1 MTKLFN
7 EITPLSAQDC
17 FYLVDRLKNGFDFP
31 VHCHKEFELNLII
44 NCEGCQRI
52 VGDSIEEIGYY
63 DLAIVGTDL
72 EHGWLQNGVTQSG
85 KMREITIQWD
95 PSLFDAQMLE
105 KNQFTPIKTL
115 LKKASHGIAFDQKV
129 ILELLP
135 KFEALV
141 NPQSGFLRYL
151 RFLEILY
158 MLSISDSSHTL
169 STTSF
174 ANLKVSESSR
184 RIKKVKDYIAAH
196 YAEEIN
202 LEQLASIAGMS
213 ATAFS
218 RFFKTATNQTLS
230 GHIITTRLGHAVRYL
245 VDTNMTSAEICYK
258 CGFNN
263 LSNFNRLFKKN
274 KGCTPLEFR
283 LKYTKTKII
292 I

>member
-7 EITPLSAQDC
+7 EITPLSSQDC

-52 VGDSIEEIGYY
+52 VGDSMEKIGYY
-63 DLAIVGTDL
+63 DLTLIGSDL
-72 EHGWLQNGVTQSG
+72 EHGWLQNDVIQTG

-95 PSLFDAQMLE
+95 SSLFNSQMLD
-105 KNQFTPIKTL
+105 KNQFAPIKLL
-115 LKKASHGIAFDQKV
+115 LKKAAHGIAFDQKV
-129 ILELLP
+129 ITELLP
-135 KFEALV
+135 KFDALV
-141 NPQSGFLRYL
+141 NPQPGFLRYL
-151 RFLEILY
+151 RFMEILFN
-158 MLSISDSSHTL
+158 LAVSDASHTL

-174 ANLKVSESSR
+174 ANIQATENSR

-196 YAEEIN
+196 YAEDIN
-202 LEQLASIAGMS
+202 LDQLASLAGMS
-213 ATAFS
+213 STAFS

-230 GHIITTRLGHAVRYL
+230 AHIIDTRLGHAVRYL
-245 VDTNMTSAEICYK
+245 VDTTMTSAEVCYK

-283 LKYTKTKII
+283 MKYTKTKII